1 MAFTEPVLTKR
12 IPLDPAQRHLVS
24 YDEYVATGGYAS
36 LRKALEMT
44 PADIVKLVTDSGL
57 RGRGGAGFSAGQK
70 WSFIPKDKKGHHYLA
85 VNADESEPGTFKDR
99 YLIDYDPHLM
109 LEGIA
114 IAALATQVDVAYIF
128 IRGEY
133 HRQAKVLEKVVKEAY
148 EKGIFGQGGIFGSQ
162 HKLECYVHRGAGAY
176 ICGEET
182 GLLEALEGKRGWPRN
197 KPPFPAIAGA
207 FARPTVINNVETLAL
222 VPPIIEKGAAWFK
235 SMGTPSSPG
244 PKLFGM
250 SGHLN
255 KPGVYEDELGIT
267 LDYAINKLGGGM
279 KGGAYKAAICGGI
292 SMGVLGPNQLDIKL
306 DFDDVRFRGGCLGL
320 GTAGMIVM
328 NEHTDMVKALRNCVR
343 FYSHESCGQC
353 TPCREGSAWM
363 RKILDRIVDGGGRAK
378 DLDMLMELEK
388 TMGIMPGTTIC
399 GLADGTAW
407 ATRTF
412 INKFYDEFAAVCPEE
427 PARSVALNVLRR
439 GQVNPSVPMGSN
451 TR

>member
-1 MAFTEPVLTKR
+1 MAYTEPVLVKR
-12 IPLDPAQRHLVS
+12 IDLDPAKRKVHW
-24 YDEYVATGGYAS
+24 YDDYVATGGYVA
-36 LRKALEMT
+36 LRKALDMKRD
-44 PADIVKLVTDSGL
+44 DIIKVVTDSGL

-70 WSFIPKDKKGHHYLA
+70 WSFIPKEKKGPHYLT

-99 YLIDYDPHLM
+99 YLIDFDPHSM

-114 IAALATQVDVAYIF
+114 ITALATQVDICYIF

-133 HRQAKVLEKVVKEAY
+133 HHQTKVLDRAVKEAY
-148 EKGIFGQGGIFGSQ
+148 DHGVFGQDGIFGSS

-207 FARPTVINNVETLAL
+207 FARPTVINNVETLCC

-235 SMGTPSSPG
+235 TMGTPSSPG
-244 PKLFGM
+244 PKLYGM
-250 SGHLN
+250 CGHVN
-255 KPGVYEDELGIT
+255 KPGVYEQELGIT
-267 LDYAINKLGGGM
+267 LDFAINNLAGGM
-279 KGGAYKAAICGGI
+279 KGGKHKGTICGGI
-292 SMGVLGPNQLDIKL
+292 SMGVLGPNELDIKL
-306 DFDDVRFRGGCLGL
+306 DFDDVRFRGNCLGL

-328 NEHTDMVKALRNCVR
+328 NEHTNMVEALRNCVR

-363 RKILDRIVDGGGRAK
+363 FKILNRILEGGGRAS

-388 TMGIMPGTTIC
+388 TQGIMPGTTIC

-412 INKFYDEFAAVCPEE
+412 INKYYDEFAAMCPEQA
-427 PARSVALNVLRR
+427 PIPITIKR
-439 GQVNPSVPMGSN
+439 GNRHVSTPMGSN